1 MKKTLLILLLL
12 SLSISAFAQDKDRY
26 ERIKALKIAFITER
40 LDLTETEAQKFW
52 PIYNAFEAENQKLR
66 QQFRGRDGKGKID
79 GMSEQEAKTHLDKM
93 MAVDTDKHQLKQ
105 QFVKDLLKVLPAKKI
120 ILLKATED
128 AFNRRMMEQFKK
140 RRGGNRKNNP

>member
-1 MKKTLLILLLL
+1 MKKLLLILIL

-40 LDLTETEAQKFW
+40 LELNETEAQKFW
-52 PIYNAFEAENQKLR
+52 PIYNAFEAKNQKLR
-66 QQFRGRDGKGKID
+66 QQFSGRDRKEKFD
-79 GMSEQEAKTHLDKM
+79 GLSEQEAKSFLDKM
-93 MAVDTDKHQLKQ
+93 MTADTDKHQLKQ

-140 RRGGNRKNNP
+140 RREGFRKNNP

>member
-1 MKKTLLILLLL
+1 MKKTLLILIL
-12 SLSISAFAQDKDRY
+12 SLSISTFAQDKDRY

-66 QQFRGRDGKGKID
+66 QQFGGRDGKGKID
-79 GMSEQEAKTHLDKM
+79 GLSEQEAKSNLNKM
-93 MAVDTDKHQLKQ
+93 MKAEADRHQLKQ

-140 RRGGNRKNNP
+140 RRGGNRKNKP